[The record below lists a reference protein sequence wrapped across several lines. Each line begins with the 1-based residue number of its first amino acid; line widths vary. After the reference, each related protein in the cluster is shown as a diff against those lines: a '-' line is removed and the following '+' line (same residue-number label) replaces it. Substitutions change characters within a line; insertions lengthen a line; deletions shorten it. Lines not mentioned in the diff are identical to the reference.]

1 MPTGGGRAT
10 GRAGGAG
17 GAALR
22 QSERLSRSTLL
33 ALAAMA
39 LATLVI
45 AIDFTA
51 FSVALPSMERDL
63 HASLATVQWVI
74 NAYAVVFGVVIVT
87 GGRLADMLGRR
98 RVFFIGA
105 GIFAVFSLAG
115 GLAPDAIT
123 LIACRAVMGAGGA
136 LMWPAMM
143 GMTYDLLPEA
153 KAGLAGGLIL
163 GSAGFG
169 NAVGPLLGGLLTSEF
184 SWRWILHLNVLIAA
198 AAVAATLRYIRP
210 DGPRTA
216 RERLDYPGVA
226 ALTVGL
232 VALLLAL
239 DFSSAAGWSSAGV
252 IALLAISPL
261 ALLAFVLV
269 ERKAGAGA
277 LLPPDVVSNPTF
289 APACIAVLLFSA
301 VFFSILLYLPQFM
314 ERDLGWSAV
323 AAGAAL
329 LPMMIT
335 FAVASLVA
343 GSLYGRLGARVTA
356 TAGAACLTIGIFA
369 LSFLQVHSGFAWL
382 VPGMVVTGAGVGLFY
397 SSIST
402 AAITALDPA
411 RASLAGGVVYMCQVG
426 GGSVGLAVNTAIV
439 VAAGPSVA
447 GLVSGIQHAFLVDA
461 AAGLLGT
468 AVTVTRVGTRPTP
481 HDEGA
486 GRRLGHHRLVHTRG
500 S

>member
-1 MPTGGGRAT
+1 MG
-10 GRAGGAG
+10 
-17 GAALR
+17 
-22 QSERLSRSTLL
+22 
-33 ALAAMA
+33 

-51 FSVALPSMERDL
+51 FSVALPSIERDL
-63 HASLATVQWVI
+63 RASLATVQWVI

-98 RVFFIGA
+98 RVFLIGA
-105 GIFAVFSLAG
+105 GIFAAFSLAG
-115 GLAPDAIT
+115 GLAPDPIT

-136 LMWPAMM
+136 LMWPALM
-143 GMTYDLLPEA
+143 GMTYDLLPESR
-153 KAGLAGGLIL
+153 AGLAGGLIL

-184 SWRWILHLNVLIAA
+184 SWRWIA
-198 AAVAATLRYIRP
+198 
-210 DGPRTA
+210 
-216 RERLDYPGVA
+216 
-226 ALTVGL
+226 
-232 VALLLAL
+232 LLAL
-239 DFSSAAGWSSAGV
+239 
-252 IALLAISPL
+252 SPL
-261 ALLAFVLV
+261 GLLAFALV
-269 ERKAGAGA
+269 ERKAGTSA
-277 LLPPDVVSNPTF
+277 LLPPDVIGNPAFT
-289 APACIAVLLFSA
+289 PACIAVLLLSA
-301 VFFSILLYLPQFM
+301 VFFSMLLYLPQFM
-314 ERDLGWSAV
+314 VRDLGWSAV
-323 AAGAAL
+323 AAGAGL

-356 TAGAACLTIGIFA
+356 TSGAACLTIGIFA
-369 LSFLQVHSGFAWL
+369 LSFLQTRSGFGWL
-382 VPGMVVTGAGVGLFY
+382 VPGMVITGAGVGQFY

-486 GRRLGHHRLVHTRG
+486 GRRLGHHRLVHNRDA
-500 S
+500 

>member
-1 MPTGGGRAT
+1 VPTGGGRAT
-10 GRAGGAG
+10 GGAG
-17 GAALR
+17 LR
-22 QSERLSRSTLL
+22 QSERLGRSTM
-33 ALAAMA
+33 AAMAAMA

-63 HASLATVQWVI
+63 RASLATVQWVI

-98 RVFFIGA
+98 TVFCIGA
-105 GIFAVFSLAG
+105 GIFALFSLAG

-136 LMWPAMM
+136 LMWPALM

-153 KAGLAGGLIL
+153 RAGLAGGLIL

-184 SWRWILHLNVLIAA
+184 SWRWILYLNLVIAA
-198 AAVAATLRYIRP
+198 VGVAATLRYIRP
-210 DGPRTA
+210 DGPRA
-216 RERLDYPGVA
+216 AGERLDYPGVA
-226 ALTVGL
+226 TLTVGL

-239 DFSSAAGWSSAGV
+239 DFSSTAGWSSPGV
-252 IALLAISPL
+252 IALLAVSPL
-261 ALLAFVLV
+261 GLLAFAVA
-269 ERKAGAGA
+269 ERKAGDDA
-277 LLPPDVVSNPTF
+277 LLPPDVIGNPTF
-289 APACIAVLLFSA
+289 GPACIAVLLLSA
-301 VFFSILLYLPQFM
+301 VFFSVLLYLPQFLV
-314 ERDLGWSAV
+314 RDLGWSAV
-323 AAGAAL
+323 AAGAGL

-335 FAVASLVA
+335 FAVASLIA

-356 TAGAACLTIGIFA
+356 TAGAACMTIGIFA
-369 LSFLQVHSGFAWL
+369 LSFLRVDGGFAWL
-382 VPGMVVTGAGVGLFY
+382 IPGMVVTGAGVGLFY

-402 AAITALDPA
+402 AAITALDSS
-411 RASLAGGVVYMCQVG
+411 RASLAGGVIYMCQVG

-461 AAGLLGT
+461 VAGLLGT
-468 AVTVTRVGTRPTP
+468 AVTVARVGTGPTR
-481 HDEGA
+481 HDEGSA
-486 GRRLGHHRLVHTRG
+486 RRLVHHRLVHTRG
-500 S
+500 A

>member
-1 MPTGGGRAT
+1 MG
-10 GRAGGAG
+10 
-17 GAALR
+17 
-22 QSERLSRSTLL
+22 
-33 ALAAMA
+33 AMA

-45 AIDFTA
+45 AVDFTA

-105 GIFAVFSLAG
+105 GIFAVFSLVG

-136 LMWPAMM
+136 LMWPALM

-184 SWRWILHLNVLIAA
+184 SWRWILYLNLLIAA
-198 AAVAATLRYIRP
+198 VAVAATLGYIKP
-210 DGPRTA
+210 DGPRTSG
-216 RERLDYPGVA
+216 ERLDYLGVA
-226 ALTVGL
+226 TLTVGL

-239 DFSSAAGWSSAGV
+239 DFSSTAGWSSPGV
-252 IALLAISPL
+252 IALLAVSPL
-261 ALLAFVLV
+261 GLLAFALA
-269 ERKAGAGA
+269 ERKAGASA
-277 LLPPDVVSNPTF
+277 LLPPDVIRNPTF
-289 APACIAVLLFSA
+289 APACIAVLLLSA

-314 ERDLGWSAV
+314 VRDLGWSAV
-323 AAGAAL
+323 AAGAGL

-343 GSLYGRLGARVTA
+343 GSLYGRLGARLTA
-356 TAGAACLTIGIFA
+356 TSGAACLTIGIFA
-369 LSFLQVHSGFAWL
+369 LSFLQTHSGFGSL
-382 VPGMVVTGAGVGLFY
+382 VPGMVVTGVGVGLFY

-402 AAITALDPA
+402 AAITALDPS
-411 RASLAGGVVYMCQVG
+411 RSSLAGGVVYMCQVG

-439 VAAGPSVA
+439 VAAGSSVA
-447 GLVSGIQHAFLVDA
+447 GLAGGIQHAFLVDA

-468 AVTVTRVGTRPTP
+468 VVTVTWVRTKPAQHEGGTAQ
-481 HDEGA
+481 G
-486 GRRLGHHRLVHTRG
+486 LVHHRLVHNRG
-500 S
+500 V

>member
-1 MPTGGGRAT
+1 MG
-10 GRAGGAG
+10 
-17 GAALR
+17 
-22 QSERLSRSTLL
+22 
-33 ALAAMA
+33 

-98 RVFFIGA
+98 TVFFIGA

-115 GLAPDAIT
+115 GLAPDAVT

-198 AAVAATLRYIRP
+198 AAVAATLRFIRP

-239 DFSSAAGWSSAGV
+239 DFSSSAGWSSADV

-261 ALLAFVLV
+261 ALLAFALV
-269 ERKAGAGA
+269 ERKAGADA
-277 LLPPDVVSNPTF
+277 LLPPDVLSNPTF

-314 ERDLGWSAV
+314 VRDLGWSAV
-323 AAGAAL
+323 AAGAGL

-356 TAGAACLTIGIFA
+356 TSGAAASRGWCPAWWSPA
-369 LSFLQVHSGFAWL
+369 LASDCSTRRYRPLPSPRSIRPGPAWRAASF
-382 VPGMVVTGAGVGLFY
+382 TC
-397 SSIST
+397 
-402 AAITALDPA
+402 A
-411 RASLAGGVVYMCQVG
+411 RS
-426 GGSVGLAVNTAIV
+426 
-439 VAAGPSVA
+439 AAGRSAWPSTPPSWLRPA
-447 GLVSGIQHAFLVDA
+447 PRWPAWSA
-461 AAGLLGT
+461 AS
-468 AVTVTRVGTRPTP
+468 GTRSSSMRPRACSAP
-481 HDEGA
+481 
-486 GRRLGHHRLVHTRG
+486 R
-500 S
+500 

>member
-1 MPTGGGRAT
+1 M
-10 GRAGGAG
+10 
-17 GAALR
+17 
-22 QSERLSRSTLL
+22 
-33 ALAAMA
+33 AAMA
-39 LATLVI
+39 MATLVI
-45 AIDFTA
+45 AVDFTA
-51 FSVALPSMERDL
+51 FSVALPTMERDL
-63 HASLATVQWVI
+63 HAQLATVQWVI

-98 RVFFIGA
+98 TVFFIGA
-105 GIFAVFSLAG
+105 GIFAAFSLAG
-115 GLAPDAIT
+115 GFAPDVIT

-136 LMWPAMM
+136 LMWPALM

-163 GSAGFG
+163 GAAGFG

-184 SWRWILHLNVLIAA
+184 SWRWILYLNVLIAA
-198 AAVAATLRYIRP
+198 VAVAATLRYIRP
-210 DGPRTA
+210 DRPRTA
-216 RERLDYPGVA
+216 RERLDYRGVA

-239 DFSSAAGWSSAGV
+239 DFSSTAGWSSPGV
-252 IALLAISPL
+252 IALLAVSPL
-261 ALLAFVLV
+261 GLLAFALA
-269 ERKAGAGA
+269 ESKAGDDA
-277 LLPPDVVSNPTF
+277 LLPPDVIRNPVF
-289 APACIAVLLFSA
+289 APACIAVLLLSA

-314 ERDLGWSAV
+314 VRDLGWSAV
-323 AAGAAL
+323 AAGAGL

-335 FAVASLVA
+335 FAVASLIA

-356 TAGAACLTIGIFA
+356 TSGAACLTAGIFA
-369 LSFLQVHSGFAWL
+369 LSFIQVHGGFGWL

-402 AAITALDPA
+402 AAITALDPS

-426 GGSVGLAVNTAIV
+426 GGSVGLAINTAIV

-447 GLVSGIQHAFLVDA
+447 GLVSGIQRAFLVDA

-468 AVTVTRVGTRPTP
+468 VVTFTRIGTGPPQRDVSP
-481 HDEGA
+481 E
-486 GRRLGHHRLVHTRG
+486 RVMGHHRLVRNRG
-500 S
+500 A

>member
-1 MPTGGGRAT
+1 
-10 GRAGGAG
+10 
-17 GAALR
+17 
-22 QSERLSRSTLL
+22 
-33 ALAAMA
+33 MA

-63 HASLATVQWVI
+63 HTSLATVQWVI

-98 RVFFIGA
+98 TVFFIGA
-105 GIFAVFSLAG
+105 GIFSLFSLVG

-136 LMWPAMM
+136 LMWPALM
-143 GMTYDLLPEA
+143 GMTYDLLPDD

-169 NAVGPLLGGLLTSEF
+169 NAVGPLLGGLLTSAF
-184 SWRWILHLNVLIAA
+184 SWRLILYLNLLIAA
-198 AAVAATLRYIRP
+198 VAVAATLRYIRP
-210 DGPRTA
+210 DGPRVPG
-216 RERLDYPGVA
+216 ERLDYPGVA

-239 DFSSAAGWSSAGV
+239 DFSSTAGWSSAGV
-252 IALLAISPL
+252 IALLVISPL
-261 ALLAFVLV
+261 GLLAFALA
-269 ERKAGAGA
+269 ERKAGDNA
-277 LLPPDVVSNPTF
+277 LLPPDVIGDPTF
-289 APACIAVLLFSA
+289 APACVAVLLLSA

-323 AAGAAL
+323 AAGAGL

-335 FAVASLVA
+335 FAVTSLIA
-343 GSLYGRLGARVTA
+343 GSLYGRLGARLTA
-356 TAGAACLTIGIFA
+356 SSGAACMTIGIFA
-369 LSFLQVHSGFAWL
+369 LSFLHTGGGFRWL
-382 VPGMVVTGAGVGLFY
+382 VPGMLVAGAGVGLFY

-402 AAITALDPA
+402 AAITALDPS

-439 VAAGPSVA
+439 VAAGPSAA
-447 GLVSGIQHAFLVDA
+447 GLVSGIRHAFLVDA

-468 AVTVTRVGTRPTP
+468 VVTVTRIGTGPPPRA
-481 HDEGA
+481 EA
-486 GRRLGHHRLVHTRG
+486 RERRLGHHRLVHTKG
-500 S
+500 A